1 MVTMSAEEA
10 DRLRV
15 LEQVLCG
22 GCSRKQAAQLL
33 GLSDRQ
39 LRRIVKRYKASGAAG
54 LVHRLRGKHSN
65 RRLDTALVLQA
76 QQLIGA
82 HYRDFGPTLAC
93 ETLAERHG
101 IVLSVESVRTLMRQ
115 AGLWCAKR
123 KRCAPIHPMRER
135 HARVGELI
143 QIDGSEH
150 DWFEGRSP
158 RCTLLVF
165 IDDATSALMT
175 LRFVPSESTPS
186 YAQALRAYLLR
197 HGLPMALYSD
207 RHSVFRNNNSD
218 NPGTTQF
225 ARALERLG
233 IEGIQAS
240 SPQAKGR
247 VERANQTLQDRLVKA
262 MRLAGID
269 DMHAANAWIEH
280 YRAAHNARFAVVP
293 REPEDAHVAWRDTP
307 ERLNLLL
314 GHYEERTLSKTLS
327 CQFRRQT
334 LQIHAPDR
342 QRRLAGQTVQL
353 IVPLDGE
360 LIVMHDQQILPYR
373 AVEKAAKTNPLAD
386 AEALAR
392 RAQSLRGPSHKP
404 AANHP
409 WKRWTGA
416 TPNPQRA
423 HAPGV

>member
-22 GCSRKQAAQLL
+22 ACSRKQAAQWL
-33 GLSDRQ
+33 GISARQ
-39 LRRIVKRYKASGAAG
+39 LRRLVKRYRSSGAAG
-54 LVHRLRGKHSN
+54 LVHGLRGKHSN
-65 RRLDTALVLQA
+65 RRLDAALVAQA
-76 QQLIGA
+76 QQLIGT

-93 ETLAERHG
+93 ETLAERHD
-101 IVLSVESVRTLMRQ
+101 IVLSVESVRALMRE
-115 AGLWCAKR
+115 AGLWRAKR
-123 KRCAPIHPMRER
+123 QRCVPIHPMRER

-175 LRFVPSESTPS
+175 LLFVPSESTQS
-186 YAQALRAYLLR
+186 YSQALRAYLLR

-233 IEGIQAS
+233 IDGIQAS

-269 DMHAANAWIEH
+269 GMHAANAWVEQ
-280 YRAAHNARFAVVP
+280 YRVAHNARFAVAP
-293 REPEDAHVAWRDTP
+293 REPEDAHVAWRDTE

-314 GHYEERTLSKTLS
+314 GHYEERRLSKTLS
-327 CQFRRQT
+327 CQFHRQT

-360 LIVMHDQQILPYR
+360 LVVMHDRQVLLHS
-373 AVEKAAKTNPLAD
+373 AVEKAAKINPLVD
-386 AEALAR
+386 AKALAH
-392 RAQSLRGPSHKP
+392 RAQSLRRPSHKP

-409 WKRWTGA
+409 WKRWTGP
-416 TPNPQRA
+416 TPNPQQA
-423 HAPGV
+423 HAPGT